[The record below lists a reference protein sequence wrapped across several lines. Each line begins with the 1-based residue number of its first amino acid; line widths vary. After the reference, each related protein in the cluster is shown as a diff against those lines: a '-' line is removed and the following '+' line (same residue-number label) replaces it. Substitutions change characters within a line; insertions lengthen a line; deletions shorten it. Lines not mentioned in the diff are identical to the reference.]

1 MIKNNTYNI
10 QSGLLG
16 VSSQLFSV
24 PASNQKKVKIMDSSS
39 KMLDYFERQINAK
52 KIDSRDRLEVRFAI
66 GAAQPGDAIDQ
77 DYLSSPISEVIEF
90 QNPSVKK
97 TNKQISLESKEHP
110 GIFVDVQ
117 QKNL

>member
-1 MIKNNTYNI
+1 
-10 QSGLLG
+10 
-16 VSSQLFSV
+16 
-24 PASNQKKVKIMDSSS
+24 MDSSS

-117 QKNL
+117 QKFL